1 MSDAFI
7 PWIPGGPPAPGD
19 EFYGVDRSPSATP
32 RPTLDPDA
40 VVDELLLTGVERRLL
55 ASLLRACKDPLS
67 PPPRPRGRYLLGLTH
82 AIRPTP

>member
-1 MSDAFI
+1 MSDPFI

-55 ASLLRACKDPLS
+55 ASLLRACKDPLAAKILARL
-67 PPPRPRGRYLLGLTH
+67 PGAMAEEGLDG
-82 AIRPTP
+82 